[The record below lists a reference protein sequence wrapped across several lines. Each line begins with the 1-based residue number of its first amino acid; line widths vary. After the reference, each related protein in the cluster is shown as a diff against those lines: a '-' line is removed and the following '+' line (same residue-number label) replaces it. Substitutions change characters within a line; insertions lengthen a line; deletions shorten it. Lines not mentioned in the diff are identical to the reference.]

1 MRLRFPFDFASNV
14 ESNYCFIDFKSPN
27 SIIAFYK
34 VFEGKRWRNSKAF
47 EKCRLIWARK
57 QEKLYPIESSSS
69 HQNTEESLPKRKLE
83 VPDLASSKLPR
94 LASTN
99 EKVDNEFI
107 KASKENE
114 HINDFIKTHDSSYV
128 LTFDHVKLLLNKFL
142 NTLPSKKCS
151 TKGCVK
157 ILEKLIPGQFFAD
170 IQQIGFPRKFCARY
184 PSLLKYRPQVIT
196 DDSVLADYIT
206 IGDGVSP
213 DVVENRKKFSRN

>member
-1 MRLRFPFDFASNV
+1 
-14 ESNYCFIDFKSPN
+14 
-27 SIIAFYK
+27 

-47 EKCRLIWARK
+47 EKCRLTWARK
-57 QEKLYPIESSSS
+57 QENLYPIESSSS
-69 HQNTEESLPKRKLE
+69 HQNTVESLPKRKLE

-94 LASTN
+94 LESN
-99 EKVDNEFI
+99 EIVDYSKDNEFI
-107 KASKENE
+107 NAANIASKENE

-128 LTFDHVKLLLNKFL
+128 LTFDHVKILLNKFL

-196 DDSVLADYIT
+196 DDSVLPDYIT